1 MTGNTGTTRKQGS
14 RETGDAAGGIAS
26 RARFDRIRYAQVW
39 EDADVL
45 LAALAP
51 RPGAT
56 LVSIASAGD
65 NTLALLTADPAEV
78 VAVDLSEAQLACL
91 ALRMEAYRLLDH
103 TELLEL
109 IGSRPS
115 RRRRALLWQAT
126 AGLPPGQRAFWAAR
140 ARAVE
145 RLGAGGV
152 GRFENYFRIFR
163 RYVLPMVH
171 GRRRTL
177 AWLQPHPAAAR
188 EATWREWDT
197 PRWRLM
203 LRAFFSRRTMGR
215 LGRDPAFFDFAEGS
229 LPDQVAARARN
240 ALVDQDPAENPYLA
254 WILTGRHGDA
264 LPLALRPEHFNTI
277 RDRLERVRLLHGPLS
292 AFDGTADGWNL
303 SDVFEYMSPAEHEAA
318 YAGLLAHTRPGGRL
332 AYWNMMVPRRAPA
345 SLAHRVRAHDTAALH
360 AADRAFFYRALVVEE
375 RLP

>member
-1 MTGNTGTTRKQGS
+1 MK
-14 RETGDAAGGIAS
+14 DGIAA

-45 LAALAP
+45 LAALDP

-91 ALRMEAYRLLDH
+91 ALRIGAYRTLDH
-103 TELLEL
+103 AGLLEL

-115 RRRRALLWQAT
+115 RRRRALLAQA
-126 AGLPPGQRAFWAAR
+126 AVGLTSGQQAFWAAQSD
-140 ARAVE
+140 AVD
-145 RLGAGGV
+145 RLGVGGI

-163 RYVLPMVH
+163 RYVLPLVH
-171 GRRRTL
+171 GQQRTQ
-177 AWLQPHPAAAR
+177 AWLLPRTPKAR
-188 EATWREWDT
+188 AEAWREWDT

-203 LRAFFSRRTMGR
+203 LRAFFSRWTMGR

-229 LPDQVAARARN
+229 LPDQVAARARA
-240 ALVDQDPAENPYLA
+240 ALVDQDPAQNPYLA

-264 LPLALRPEHFNTI
+264 LPLALRPEHFETI
-277 RDRLERVRLLHGPLS
+277 RARLDRVRLLHGPLS
-292 AFDGTADGWNL
+292 AFAGMADGWNL
-303 SDVFEYMSPAEHEAA
+303 SDVFEYMSPPEHEAA
-318 YAGLLAHTRPGGRL
+318 YAGMLARTRPGGRL
-332 AYWNMMVPRRAPA
+332 AYWNMMAPRRVPA
-345 SLAHRVRAHDTAALH
+345 SLAHQVRAHDTAALH

>member
-1 MTGNTGTTRKQGS
+1 MT
-14 RETGDAAGGIAS
+14 EGIAA

-65 NTLALLTADPAEV
+65 NALALLTADPAEV

-91 ALRMEAYRLLDH
+91 ALRIEAYRALDH
-103 TELLEL
+103 AGLLEL
-109 IGSRPS
+109 MGSRPS
-115 RRRRALLWQAT
+115 RRRRALLAQA
-126 AGLPPGQRAFWAAR
+126 AAALPPERQAFWTAR
-140 ARAVE
+140 AGAVE
-145 RLGAGGV
+145 RLGLGGI

-163 RYVLPMVH
+163 RYVLPLVH
-171 GRRRTL
+171 GRRQVQGWL
-177 AWLQPHPAAAR
+177 APRSPQAR
-188 EATWREWDT
+188 QDAWRAWDT

-203 LRAFFSRRTMGR
+203 LRAFFSRWTMGR

-229 LPDQVAARARN
+229 LPGQVAARARA
-240 ALVDQDPAENPYLA
+240 ALVDQDPAGNPYLA
-254 WILTGRHGDA
+254 WILTGRHGTA
-264 LPLALRPEHFNTI
+264 LPLALRPEHFGTI
-277 RDRLERVRLLHGPLS
+277 RARLDRVRLLHGPLS
-292 AFDGTADGWNL
+292 AFDGMADGWNL

-318 YAGLLAHTRPGGRL
+318 YAGLLARTRPGGRL
-332 AYWNMMVPRRAPA
+332 AYWNMMVPRAAPD
-345 SLAHRVRAHDTAALH
+345 SLARQVRAHDTAALH